1 MTAPDDAKWRGRRQ
15 LVLIGSIF
23 IVPVL
28 TVIVLYH
35 SLDWRPVVNSQ
46 GTLIEPP
53 PRLTA
58 AGLRLPNGDAAPAD
72 AFEGLWSVIRPV
84 AGACG
89 SGERELME
97 ELARVRLALGKDA
110 DRLRRV
116 VVHAGAC
123 DRVALEDDE
132 SDLRVYSAGGDAAFL
147 AQFPPAVDGSAGIYM
162 ADPHGNLIL
171 SYPAAGSARG
181 LLKDLERLLRLSSI
195 G

>member
-1 MTAPDDAKWRGRRQ
+1 MTSPDDAKRRGRRQ
-15 LVLIGSIF
+15 LLLIGSIF

-28 TVIVLYH
+28 TAVVLYH

-53 PRLTA
+53 RPLTA
-58 AGLRLPNGDAAPAD
+58 AGLRLANGDAAPAD
-72 AFEGLWSVIRPV
+72 ALDGFWSVIRPV
-84 AGACG
+84 TGACG
-89 SGERELME
+89 TRERELMD

-110 DRLRRV
+110 GRLRRI
-116 VVHAGAC
+116 VVHDGAC
-123 DRVALEDDE
+123 SPMALEDAE
-132 SDLRVYSAGGDAAFL
+132 SDLRVYSAAGDAGFL
-147 AQFPPAVDGSAGIYM
+147 AQFPPAVDGSSGIYM